1 MQIHLI
7 SCQKM
12 TKNKAKKILIPLPS
26 YGFDPSEV
34 AIPWKI
40 LNAKGF
46 EITFATPQGKAAT
59 ADRIMLNGKGLGLF
73 QLVLKARQDA
83 VEAYSEMILCKAFLQ
98 PMAYTDLIE
107 SDFDGLLLPG
117 GHDKGVKEYL
127 ESESLQKLSVDFFN
141 QKKAV
146 GAICHGVIV
155 LARSIDPKTKQSVL
169 YNYKTTALLASQEI
183 LAFQLSR
190 LWLKD
195 YYLTYPGKTVE
206 AEVSAA
212 LKEKSNFRKGN
223 LGISRDSE
231 KHLNK
236 GFCVLDQN
244 YLSARWPG
252 DVYNFALAY
261 AKLLKP

>member
-1 MQIHLI
+1 
-7 SCQKM
+7 M

-34 AIPWKI
+34 AIPWKL

-46 EITFATPQGKAAT
+46 EITFATPEGKVAA
-59 ADRIMLNGKGLGLF
+59 ADRIMLYGEGLGLF
-73 QLVLKARQDA
+73 RSILKARQDA
-83 VEAYSEMILCKAFLQ
+83 VDAYAKMIQSKAFLQ
-98 PMAYTDLIE
+98 PLAYADLKE

-127 ESESLQKLSVDFFN
+127 ESEKLQKLSVDFFK

-146 GAICHGVIV
+146 GAICHGVVV

-183 LAFQLSR
+183 LAYQLSR

-206 AEVSAA
+206 AEVSAT
-212 LKEKSNFRKGN
+212 LKEKSNFKKGN
-223 LGISRDSE
+223 LGMSRDSK
-231 KHLNK
+231 KHLNR
-236 GFCVLDQN
+236 GFFVLDQN

-252 DVYNFALAY
+252 DVYNFSRAY
-261 AKLLKP
+261 AKLFNL